1 MQSLSVESS
10 LSVGYL
16 EQDASSVYSLIEK
29 QQGEKKTY
37 LKKFQ
42 WPLCTIDEFSKG
54 AASLDKRHGI
64 TFADNIDVLYENF
77 LCLIPQNAILLL
89 LY

>member
-1 MQSLSVESS
+1 MKSLSVESS

-42 WPLCTIDEFSKG
+42 
-54 AASLDKRHGI
+54 
-64 TFADNIDVLYENF
+64 
-77 LCLIPQNAILLL
+77 
-89 LY
+89 